1 MFMFCQ
7 DFRSE
12 VLVSGTSSS
21 FPACLSSLVTLSI
34 PVEQKVQRFTEQFSH
49 ALADLRSRVTIL
61 LGRSEEIGQQTM
73 ALRQKTENVEKDVAE
88 MKRQQSNL
96 SEEFVRYASDSEQ
109 RQGELEKQAISLELR
124 TTLLEDKTDCNESL
138 TSEMERLAE
147 QMEDVRERVVQ
158 AEGDAAKTK
167 IKCDDLEQQQQ
178 NSRNTLPSH
187 EDQQALLQRLES
199 MEKKMQ
205 KLEGHFP
212 ILAPQRSI
220 SHP

>member
-1 MFMFCQ
+1 MSCQ
-7 DFRSE
+7 AEFRSE
-12 VLVSGTSSS
+12 VLVTGNSSV
-21 FPACLSSLVTLSI
+21 PACLSSLITLTI

-49 ALADLRSRVTIL
+49 ALADLRSRVTLL
-61 LGRSEEIGQQTM
+61 LGRSEAVEQQTM
-73 ALRQKTENVEKDVAE
+73 ALRQKTEKVEKDVAE

-109 RQGELEKQAISLELR
+109 RQGELEKQAVSLELR
-124 TTLLEDKTDCNESL
+124 TTLLEDESL

-147 QMEDVRERVVQ
+147 QMENMTERVAQ
-158 AEGDAAKTK
+158 AEGDAAKAK

-178 NSRNTLPSH
+178 NARNILLSQK
-187 EDQQALLQRLES
+187 DQESLLQRLES

-205 KLEGHFP
+205 KLEGHIP
-212 ILAPQRSI
+212 TLAPRRSI